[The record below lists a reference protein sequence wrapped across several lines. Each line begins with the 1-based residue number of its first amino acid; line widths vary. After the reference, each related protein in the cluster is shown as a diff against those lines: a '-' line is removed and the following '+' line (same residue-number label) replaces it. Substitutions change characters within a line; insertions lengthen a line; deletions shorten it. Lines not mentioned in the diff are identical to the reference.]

1 MEKNGIK
8 KGYNYDNEVVYELKD
23 GKGLV
28 KEYDNG
34 PLKFIGEYKD
44 GERNGKGREYN
55 CGYLIFE
62 GEYWKG
68 KRWNGK
74 GYNKDKKV
82 AYELKKGKEIVKEY
96 NIINN
101 CLYFEAEYI
110 NGERNGKCKLYDVQ
124 GKLQF
129 EGEFRNE
136 MKNGKGKEYDFLGH
150 YLPFEGEYLYDQKRM
165 GKEYYT
171 NGIVKFEGELLYD
184 KPWNGKGYDLKGKLI
199 YKLINGNG
207 KIKEF
212 DDEGRIEYIG
222 EYKNGKRNGKGKE
235 YDNNG
240 RIKYEGEY
248 VNGYWN
254 GKGKEY
260 YINGNVIFEGE
271 YLEGKKWTGKGY
283 DINKN
288 LIYEIKSG
296 AGLIKEFEETGK
308 LITFEGEYKNGER
321 NGKGKEYNK
330 GELLFDGEFLDGKRW
345 NGKGK
350 EYADYNNEDLN
361 FEGEYLNGKRWNGEG
376 YDSDNLDEVQ
386 YSNGKKEKLKY

>member
-1 MEKNGIK
+1 
-8 KGYNYDNEVVYELKD
+8 
-23 GKGLV
+23 
-28 KEYDNG
+28 
-34 PLKFIGEYKD
+34 
-44 GERNGKGREYN
+44 
-55 CGYLIFE
+55 
-62 GEYWKG
+62 
-68 KRWNGK
+68 
-74 GYNKDKKV
+74 
-82 AYELKKGKEIVKEY
+82 
-96 NIINN
+96 
-101 CLYFEAEYI
+101 
-110 NGERNGKCKLYDVQ
+110 
-124 GKLQF
+124 
-129 EGEFRNE
+129 
-136 MKNGKGKEYDFLGH
+136 
-150 YLPFEGEYLYDQKRM
+150 M

-260 YINGNVIFEGE
+260 YINGNVIIWVISIFEGE
-271 YLEGKKWTGKGY
+271 YLERKKWTGKGY

-288 LIYEIKSG
+288 LIYEIKSVV
-296 AGLIKEFEETGK
+296 GLIKEFEEMGK

-321 NGKGKEYNK
+321 NGKGNEYNK
-330 GELLFDGEFLDGKRW
+330 GELLFDG
-345 NGKGK
+345 
-350 EYADYNNEDLN
+350 
-361 FEGEYLNGKRWNGEG
+361 
-376 YDSDNLDEVQ
+376 
-386 YSNGKKEKLKY
+386 